1 MRTHPPPTVSFGGQQ
16 KPPGSA
22 LQTWFPRSVKDFI
35 VSMNRKVMIA
45 AVAALSSLALA
56 ACGSEGPSSS
66 ATGNGGSATSA
77 PAQLSGT
84 LAGSGATSQA
94 AAQTAWIAK
103 YATIQPN
110 VKVSYGGG
118 GSGQGQSDFKSGAV
132 SFAGSDAVLT
142 DADMKAG
149 NFGQCTSSSNALNLP
164 VYISPI
170 AIVFHLDGVTDLNLD
185 APTTAKIFSGKIT
198 TWNDPA
204 IKALNPS
211 ANLPSSPISVVH
223 RADKSGTTENF
234 TDTLHVTAPDI
245 WTEAGSQTWPTAFA
259 GESANGT
266 SGVVTAVKNG
276 AGTIGYADESQAK
289 DLSIAKFGTSGNF
302 VGPTAEAAAQVVE
315 ASPQMPNRPAKD
327 VSLQLDR
334 KASGYPF
341 VLVSYLL
348 ACEEYKDS
356 NTAALVKSYL
366 GYVSSSEGQQVA
378 QQNAGSAPLPSA
390 LATKV
395 KDAIDSIK

>member
-1 MRTHPPPTVSFGGQQ
+1 M
-16 KPPGSA
+16 
-22 LQTWFPRSVKDFI
+22 
-35 VSMNRKVMIA
+35 SMNRKVMIA

-66 ATGNGGSATSA
+66 STAAGSGSSA
-77 PAQLSGT
+77 QAQLTGT
-84 LAGSGATSQA
+84 LAGSGATSQS
-94 AAQTAWIAK
+94 AAQTAWMAK
-103 YATIQPN
+103 FATVQPN
-110 VKVSYGGG
+110 LKVSYGGG

-132 SFAGSDAVLT
+132 AFAGSDAVLV

-170 AIVFHLDGVTDLNLD
+170 AIVFHIDGVTDLNLD
-185 APTTAKIFSGKIT
+185 AETTAKIFAGKIT

-204 IKALNPS
+204 IKALNTS
-211 ANLPSSPISVVH
+211 ANLPSTAISVVH
-223 RADKSGTTENF
+223 RSDKSGTTENF
-234 TDTLHVTAPDI
+234 TDTLHATAPDV
-245 WTEAGSQTWPTAFA
+245 WTQAGSQTWPSDYA

-266 SGVVTAVKNG
+266 SGVVTSVQNG
-276 AGTIGYADESQAK
+276 TGTIGYADESQAK
-289 DLSIAKFGTSGNF
+289 SLSTAKFGSAGNF
-302 VGPTAEAAAQVVE
+302 VGPTADAAAKIVDVAQTL
-315 ASPQMPNRPAKD
+315 PNRPAKD
-327 VSLQLDR
+327 VSLNLDR
-334 KASGYPF
+334 TASGYPF

-356 NTAALVKSYL
+356 NTAAMAKAYL
-366 GYVSSSEGQQVA
+366 GYVTSTEGQQVA

-395 KDAIDSIK
+395 QASIASIK